1 MSLYSKKRHHNTMQN
16 LPIKLY
22 RATQVRELDRIAIHE
37 RGIPGFEL
45 MSRAGAEVFQRIT
58 QQWPN
63 VRSVAVFCGSGNN
76 AGDGYII
83 AGLALASGLNVC
95 VYALS
100 EPDKLNGDALTA
112 YQRYSLAHGTVMPFQ
127 AGQAVNADVL
137 VDALLGTGLD
147 RLVTGRYAEAIQ
159 VINAHSSPVIAV
171 DIPSGL
177 NADTGNV
184 MACAVKAD
192 TTVTFIGLKQGLFT
206 GQAADY
212 CGKICYAQ
220 LGVPDDVFAELKA
233 AALRV
238 VKKPLP
244 RRDRCVHKGS
254 CGHVLIVGG
263 ELGYSGAARMA
274 GEAALR
280 VGAGLVSI
288 ATRAGHSMLM
298 NVGRPELMCHGVE
311 TAEQLVVLL
320 AKVDIVVVGPGLGQS
335 AWAKALFNTAIA
347 SGKPMVID
355 ADGLNLLAHTPNT
368 NPGWILTPHP
378 GEAARLLNSSTADVQ
393 QDRFAAAWSIQ
404 ANYGG
409 IAILKGA
416 GTLIASEQELAVS
429 GTGNPGMASGG
440 MGDVL
445 AGVIAGLLAQGFSLQ
460 DAAQQGVYKHGLAA
474 DLAVAKDGERGLLAS
489 DLMPY
494 LRQLVNG

>member
-1 MSLYSKKRHHNTMQN
+1 MQN

-22 RATQVRELDRIAIHE
+22 RAAQVRELDRIAIQE

-45 MSRAGAEVFQRIT
+45 MSRAGYEVFLRLKKH
-58 QQWPN
+58 WPDA
-63 VRSVAVFCGSGNN
+63 RSVAVFCGSGNN

-83 AGLALASGLNVC
+83 AKLALAAGLKVC

-100 EPDKLNGDALTA
+100 EPEKLSGDALTA
-112 YQRYSLAHGTVMPFQ
+112 YRKYFDANGSILPFQ

-147 RLVTGRYAEAIQ
+147 RPVTGLYAEAIQ
-159 VINAHSSPVIAV
+159 AINTHPAPVIAV

-184 MACAVKAD
+184 LGCAVKAD
-192 TTVTFIGLKQGLFT
+192 CTVTFIGLKQGLFT
-206 GQAADY
+206 GQAAEY
-212 CGKICYAQ
+212 CGEIGYAQ
-220 LGVPDDVFAELKA
+220 LGVPDDVFAGVKA
-233 AALRV
+233 TATRV
-238 VKKPLP
+238 VKAPLP
-244 RRDRCVHKGS
+244 RRNRCAHKGS
-254 CGHVLIVGG
+254 YGHVLIVGG

-288 ATRAGHSMLM
+288 ATRAEHAGLM
-298 NVGRPELMCHGVE
+298 NLNRPELMSHGVE
-311 TAEQLVVLL
+311 TARHLAALL
-320 AKVDIVVVGPGLGQS
+320 EKADVVVAGPGLGQS
-335 AWAKALFNTAIA
+335 DWAKALLNAAIS
-347 SGKPMVID
+347 SGKPMVVD
-355 ADGLNLLAHTPNT
+355 ADGLNLLAAAPTAK
-368 NPGWILTPHP
+368 PGWILTPHP
-378 GEAARLLNSSTADVQ
+378 GEAARLLNRSTADIQ
-393 QDRFAAAWSIQ
+393 QDRFAAASSIQ

-409 IAILKGA
+409 VAILKGS

-429 GTGNPGMASGG
+429 NTGNPGMASGG

-445 AGVIAGLLAQGFSLQ
+445 AGVIAGLLVQGLSLQ
-460 DAAQQGVYKHGLAA
+460 DAAQQGVYNHGLAA
-474 DLAVAKDGERGLLAS
+474 DLAAEKDGERGLLAS

-494 LRQLVNG
+494 LRQLVN